1 MVVSEVDTTSTDLG
15 QHSHVSDEN
24 ECSYLAYHPDE
35 AFTRSTTGTSD
46 IRMAEGA
53 AIDSK
58 GKAVETVLQLRRTS
72 TISSEGYVPIITS
85 DESVL
90 RKLATYTLQ
99 LIQPLSMNDSGGIT
113 RRDTLDDIHID
124 DAVLNP
130 SSPEFDLDKWIRMRM
145 RALDLDGIKIKRA
158 GIRFTNLSV
167 SGNGTAVNLQ
177 SDVGS
182 LFMAPLRRVEAYLT
196 L

>member
-15 QHSHVSDEN
+15 QHSNVSDEN

-130 SSPEFDLDKWIRMRM
+130 SSPEFDLDKWIRMR
-145 RALDLDGIKIKRA
+145 I
-158 GIRFTNLSV
+158 
-167 SGNGTAVNLQ
+167 
-177 SDVGS
+177 
-182 LFMAPLRRVEAYLT
+182 
-196 L
+196 